1 MASRQDAIPRFLP
14 YEFGA
19 DGCGRLRGAAFRAEA
34 RAGTRVSRRA
44 SGSREVS
51 DAGDGTMVLVGM
63 TVRSGP
69 PMRVPLRSLVC
80 EARLLA
86 AVAGLLPLIARAG
99 DGFDCADVRPSM
111 AAVLREMVH
120 PCETADIAARIER
133 CVEAG
138 LAVQEADALARLR
151 LGYAKRRQGLEKI
164 CSELVSRLRWDG
176 AERGGL
182 LLPLF
187 LDALERSLASCSVRA
202 MSRAVCEMA
211 ALFSAETDGPGSV
224 PLPSGDGPAAV
235 PLPLLDVRLRA
246 ALRTLA
252 AQVRVLRTP
261 RESIAQFIAHAVH
274 GLPDRSLG
282 TLAVAAAQADGTM
295 RIAFSAETFPRAAPD
310 DDGLARYL
318 PKLLFL
324 VAADTIRDRLRNHVM
339 TVAGAMRAEIEA
351 GGDADAALRL
361 AWGRCRHAMEQMQT
375 RVIVAA
381 GVSLPD
387 TLAAMSNHELG
398 CFRALTA
405 SLDLPDGKTRNSAW
419 REAYA
424 CRIADS
430 DEAMQAGAQRLLQL
444 LRLRGVGV
452 DALLRALRD
461 LVDIVHA
468 RNMRSESM
476 GLLDVDIWSDEATRA
491 QADAIL
497 ARATA
502 RTAWDHAI
510 TVLTGP
516 AAPLVMRALRAAH
529 GGMARGQRRETAFE
543 WPSTGRAHGWR
554 LRIAIVW
561 LEAVHAAL
569 WRRWMLLADVSPW
582 TALQPTQ
589 PQLTPS
595 QLIISQSSAPP
606 AWQGC
611 PPDRWSP
618 MLRMALAG
626 EFGVLLPARPALS
639 PVVLGMNVEYAFLH
653 ACAVLS
659 ARLFETGKRAPRFV
673 RHAIHAGGGPGGAG
687 RTLLVCRDFLADA
700 LERVCLSFGIGG
712 VNAQGLAVR
721 AGLSPWAG
729 VEGGRDIAVRQ
740 VLRALLLLAGPRDA
754 RRLTALLNRVLVQPV
769 RCVLAMMG
777 RDAPICVGDERAYLP
792 RDSGSQIH
800 VDVTRLP
807 DGAYRFDV
815 AVCFEQLRCVEVDE
829 PRGGRRRI
837 PLDPRVSRVCASYA
851 VQAAPGFSRF
861 SYLIGSAGFRYRLI
875 AREPA
880 SAVAPR

>member
-1 MASRQDAIPRFLP
+1 M
-14 YEFGA
+14 
-19 DGCGRLRGAAFRAEA
+19 
-34 RAGTRVSRRA
+34 
-44 SGSREVS
+44 
-51 DAGDGTMVLVGM
+51 
-63 TVRSGP
+63 RSY
-69 PMRVPLRSLVC
+69 VC

-86 AVAGLLPLIARAG
+86 AIAGLLPSIARAA

-111 AAVLREMVH
+111 AAVLREMLH

-138 LAVQEADALARLR
+138 LAVQEVDALARLR
-151 LGYAKRRQGLEKI
+151 LGYAKRRQGLERI
-164 CSELVSRLRWDG
+164 CSDLVSRLCWDG

-187 LDALERSLASCSVRA
+187 LDALARSLESCSVRA
-202 MSRAVCEMA
+202 ISRAACEMA
-211 ALFSAETDGPGSV
+211 ALFSAETDGPESV
-224 PLPSGDGPAAV
+224 PLPSRDGSASV
-235 PLPLLDVRLRA
+235 PL
-246 ALRTLA
+246 
-252 AQVRVLRTP
+252 
-261 RESIAQFIAHAVH
+261 
-274 GLPDRSLG
+274 
-282 TLAVAAAQADGTM
+282 
-295 RIAFSAETFPRAAPD
+295 
-310 DDGLARYL
+310 
-318 PKLLFL
+318 
-324 VAADTIRDRLRNHVM
+324 
-339 TVAGAMRAEIEA
+339 
-351 GGDADAALRL
+351 
-361 AWGRCRHAMEQMQT
+361 
-375 RVIVAA
+375 
-381 GVSLPD
+381 SLPD
-387 TLAAMSNHELG
+387 TLAAMSDHELS
-398 CFRALTA
+398 CFRAVTA
-405 SLDLPDGKTRNSAW
+405 SLELPDWKTRNSAW

-468 RNMRSESM
+468 RNTRSESM
-476 GLLDVDIWSDEATRA
+476 GLLDVDIWSDEAIRA
-491 QADAIL
+491 RADAIL

-502 RTAWDHAI
+502 QTAWDHAI

-529 GGMARGQRRETAFE
+529 GGMARGQGQETAFE
-543 WPSTGRAHGWR
+543 WPSAGRAHGWR

-582 TALQPTQ
+582 TVLQPTQ
-589 PQLTPS
+589 PQPAQS
-595 QLIISQSSAPP
+595 QLTIPQSSAPP

-611 PPDRWSP
+611 PPDRWPP

-626 EFGVLLPARPALS
+626 EFGVLLPARPALP
-639 PVVLGMNVEYAFLH
+639 PVVLGMNVEQAFLH
-653 ACAVLS
+653 ACSVLS

-673 RHAIHAGGGPGGAG
+673 RHAIDAGGGPGGAG

-740 VLRALLLLAGPRDA
+740 ALRALLLLAGPRDA
-754 RRLTALLNRVLVQPV
+754 RRLTALLNRVLAQPV

-829 PRGGRRRI
+829 PCGGRRRI

-861 SYLIGSAGFRYRLI
+861 SYLLGSAGFRYRLI
-875 AREPA
+875 AREP
-880 SAVAPR
+880 SIAVAPR